1 MEWFAKVDKLIEIF
15 MNDNKTNFGVLY
27 FVEPDEIGHEFGP
40 YSEETRLMLLKCDQ
54 VVGYLIKRLKEV
66 DLFDYANI
74 IITSDHGMDTAS
86 LENSIDL
93 NDRVNIST
101 FKAYGGLTNINIFPN
116 TSKDLYHK

>member
-1 MEWFAKVDKLIEIF
+1 MDWYAKVDKLIEIF
-15 MNDNKTNFGVLY
+15 INDNRTNLGVLY

-40 YSEETRLMLLKCDQ
+40 YSNETRFVLQKCDQ
-54 VVGYLIKRLKEV
+54 IVGYLIKRLKEV

-93 NDRVNIST
+93 NDSVNIST
-101 FKAYGGLTNINIFPN
+101 FKAYGGLTYINIFPN
-116 TSKDLYHK
+116 ASKTFS